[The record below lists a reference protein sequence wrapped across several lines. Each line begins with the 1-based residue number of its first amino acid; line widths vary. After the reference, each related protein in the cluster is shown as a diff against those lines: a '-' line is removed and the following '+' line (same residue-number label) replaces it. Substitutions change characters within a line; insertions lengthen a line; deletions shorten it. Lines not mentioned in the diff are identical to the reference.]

1 MGDRLY
7 KFITSLRLT
16 VALLALGF
24 VLVYFG
30 TVAQEPLGLYA
41 AQAKYFKSFFID
53 WPSFYAAIYKT
64 TDMFCQGFG
73 RSLGPLDTAAMARM
87 PRVPVFPGGYLVG
100 LFLLV
105 NLFAAHLR
113 YYQPGGRKYGIA
125 LIHLGVV
132 MLLVGQLLTD
142 VLSVETVLHLR
153 NGETKNYTESSLQHE
168 LAVVDMSDPQTD
180 TVVAIDARAL
190 GRHSEI
196 RHEKLPFAIRVN
208 SFSNNSIVSQK
219 QEPGLSPVT
228 VSQGYGNGLW
238 WRALPQ
244 VTEMDKR
251 DLPSAIVEIMDGTTS
266 RGTYFVTGYIPQPQ
280 LVEAGGRMYRIEMRL
295 ARFYKPYNIQL
306 LKFSHDR
313 YPGTDKPRNFSSL
326 VRVQHP
332 GTGEDREVLIYMNK
346 PLRYEGETFYQ
357 ASFDKDDQGT
367 VLQVV
372 RNPGWLTPYLACVIA
387 AVGMSLHF
395 LMHLARFV
403 SNRKSSS

>member
-1 MGDRLY
+1 
-7 KFITSLRLT
+7 
-16 VALLALGF
+16 
-24 VLVYFG
+24 
-30 TVAQEPLGLYA
+30 
-41 AQAKYFKSFFID
+41 
-53 WPSFYAAIYKT
+53 
-64 TDMFCQGFG
+64 MFCQGFG
-73 RSLGPLDTAAMARM
+73 RTLGPLTPAELSGM

-153 NGETKNYTESSLQHE
+153 NGETKNYTESSRQFE
-168 LAVVDMSDPQTD
+168 LAVVDMSDPQND
-180 TVVAIDARAL
+180 KVVAIDARTL
-190 GRHSEI
+190 GRQSEI
-196 RHEKLPFAIRVN
+196 RHAELPFVIRVN
-208 SFSNNSIVSQK
+208 TFFGNSIVAQK
-219 QEPGLSPVT
+219 QEPGVSPVT

-238 WRALPQ
+238 WREVPQ

-251 DLPSAIVEIMDGTTS
+251 DLPSAIVEVMDGAAS
-266 RGTYFVTGYIPQPQ
+266 RGTYFVTGYIQQPQ
-280 LVEAGGRMYRIEMRL
+280 LVEAGGRVYRLEMRL
-295 ARFYKPYNIQL
+295 ARFYKPYSIHL
-306 LKFSHDR
+306 VKFSHDR

-332 GTGEDREVLIYMNK
+332 GTGENREVLIYMNK
-346 PLRYEGETFYQ
+346 PLRFEGETFYQ
-357 ASFDKDDQGT
+357 ASYDQDDQGT

-387 AVGMSLHF
+387 ALGMSLHF
-395 LMHLARFV
+395 LLHLVRFV